1 MRTLAAALL
10 LAVAPTVLAVAPAL
24 AQSQTWAGSALTF
37 TAPANC
43 RVAAERAFLQGSGWN
58 ATIRVLLRNRSPQ
71 TLTVRGDSELQGNGQ
86 RKSAPFGPR
95 IIAGNEAAE
104 VTLMN
109 PYGGSL
115 EGSRLMVRV
124 LNCPAG

>member
-1 MRTLAAALL
+1 MRSLRTAFL
-10 LAVAPTVLAVAPAL
+10 LALAPAVMAVAPAA
-24 AQSQTWAGSALTF
+24 AQQQWSGASLTF

-43 RVAAERAFLQGSGWN
+43 RLAVERAFLQGSGWS
-58 ATIRVLLRNRSPQ
+58 ASIRVVLRNRSAQ
-71 TLTVRGDSELQGNGQ
+71 TLTVRGDAELQGNGQ

-104 VTLMN
+104 VTLLN

-115 EGSRLMVRV
+115 DGSRLTVRV